1 MARVE
6 HAKIIDKIAKCL
18 RLSDSGNPNE
28 AAAALRQARRLMEKY
43 RISEADVRLAD
54 IQESGVDTGTAYTP
68 PFWVLALANLVAG
81 AFDCRVILARRFGCR
96 PEYRFIGVGH
106 SAEVANYTF
115 RVLLR
120 QLERSRDRFV
130 AALDDED
137 AERERRGDVFAQ
149 AWLFRVART
158 VNAFAGDPQV
168 EETVA
173 EHIRRRYGEVAEHA
187 GAEPRE
193 AERADFED
201 ILQGIRAADGVSLFH
216 PVHRSRSRL
225 LPGVEPA

>member
-1 MARVE
+1 VQHE
-6 HAKIIDKIAKCL
+6 KIIDKIAKCL

-54 IQESGVDTGTAYTP
+54 IQESGIDTGTAYTP
-68 PFWVLALANLVAG
+68 PFWMLALANLVAG

-96 PEYRFIGVGH
+96 PEYRFIGLGQ
-106 SAEVANYTF
+106 SAEIATYTF

-120 QLERSRDRFV
+120 QLERSRKRFV
-130 AALDDED
+130 ATLDAGDE
-137 AERERRGDVFAQ
+137 ERERRGDVFAQ

-158 VNAFAGDPQV
+158 VRTFAGDPQV
-168 EETVA
+168 AETVA
-173 EHIRRRYGEVAEHA
+173 EHIQRRYGEVDEMSAT
-187 GAEPRE
+187 PRE

-201 ILQGIRAADGVSLFH
+201 ILEGIRAADGVSLFH
-216 PVHRSRSRL
+216 PVRHPHARL
-225 LPGVEPA
+225 LPGIEPA